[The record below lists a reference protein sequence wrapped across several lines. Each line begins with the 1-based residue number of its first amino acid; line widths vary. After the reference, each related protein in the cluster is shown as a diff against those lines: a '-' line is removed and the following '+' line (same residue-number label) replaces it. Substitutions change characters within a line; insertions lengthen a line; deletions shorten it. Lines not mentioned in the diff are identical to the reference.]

1 MTVRSYPGYVVAENR
16 DGKFRLVFPIQTQS
30 YYWWF
35 VGIMLLIWIPLE
47 VAAIAAVVDGRT
59 PAGAEFWFFG
69 TESRTSTNP
78 YFMVYWLIG
87 STIGG
92 LILLGFLACGF
103 FGKEIIELEAVMLTR
118 RKRILGLGRSRTYR
132 VAAIRELRPVPY
144 LPPESPGY
152 VAYQWHSPLSFENGG
167 ICFDYGRDTHFL
179 GSGLDDG
186 ESRYVIEEMCKR
198 VKSLCAQDSI
208 D

>member
-1 MTVRSYPGYVVAENR
+1 MTVQSYPGYVVTENR
-16 DGKFRLVFPIQTQS
+16 DGKFRLAFPIQSQS

-35 VGIMLLIWIPLE
+35 IGIVLLIWIPLE

-69 TESRTSTNP
+69 TESRTATNP

-103 FGKEIIELEAVMLTR
+103 FGKEIIELDAQTLTR
-118 RKRILGLGRSRTYR
+118 HKRILGLGRSRTYR
-132 VAAIRELRPVPY
+132 VAAISELRSAAY

-152 VAYQWHSPLSFENGG
+152 VAYQWHFPLSFRNGG
-167 ICFDYGRDTHFL
+167 ICFDYGRATHFL
-179 GSGLDDG
+179 GSGLDEE
-186 ESRYVIEEMCKR
+186 ESRYVIEEMRKR
-198 VKSLCAQDSI
+198 VKSLRPPDRS